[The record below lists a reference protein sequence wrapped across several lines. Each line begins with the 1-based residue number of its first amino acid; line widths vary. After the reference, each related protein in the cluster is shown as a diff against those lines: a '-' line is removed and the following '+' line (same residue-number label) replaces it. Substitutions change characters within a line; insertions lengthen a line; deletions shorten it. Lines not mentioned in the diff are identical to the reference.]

1 MKTIFK
7 FKHILSL
14 LLVISL
20 VFSFAACSASQEN
33 VETEKTTESTTTETT
48 TERTTESTTKN
59 SNPLSYIRKSQYSQ
73 RSLYDQLF
81 AFYESQ
87 GVSFKNW
94 IVKTGTDNEFAL
106 YKNGIDGSDGM
117 TWFCPAYYTAI
128 ELDGNMDT
136 SNNGIYITYDDGQIG
151 LIHITADSDELP
163 NCIEV
168 LNAVLTDCPDEYKF
182 PENYLDTKIAENG
195 LTNSIC
201 NWTDYDAHF
210 TCNSAKTLLVVMF
223 DFGKG

>member
-1 MKTIFK
+1 MKTVFK
-7 FKHILSL
+7 VKRIWLLLLMISFVLSL
-14 LLVISL
+14 
-20 VFSFAACSASQEN
+20 AACSAPKES
-33 VETEKTTESTTTETT
+33 VTTEMTTESTTKETTTETT
-48 TERTTESTTKN
+48 TQN

-87 GVSFKNW
+87 GVDFGHW
-94 IVKTGTDNEFAL
+94 IVKTGADNEFAL
-106 YKNGIDGSDGM
+106 YRNGIDGSDGM
-117 TWFCPAYYTAI
+117 TWFCPSYYTAI

-136 SNNGIYITYDDGQIG
+136 SNNGIYISYDDGQIR
-151 LIHITADSDELP
+151 LIHITADSSELP
-163 NCIEV
+163 SCIEV
-168 LNAVLTDCPDEYKF
+168 LNAVLIDCPDEYKF

-210 TCNSAKTLLVVMF
+210 ICNSAKTLLVVEF
-223 DFGKG
+223 NFGKG